1 MPALRGQAAHALGA
15 GRLTAMRP
23 KLFTREIIP
32 FTLSF
37 AALAVA
43 ALLLDSL
50 LHFYTLVWIGRYLGI
65 AGTLLIVLSFRY
77 SLRKRKI
84 ISSGNPVT
92 LLRRHEYMAWL
103 GSLLILVHA
112 GIHFNSILGWLAV
125 GAMLINI
132 GSGLA
137 GKFLLERARKRMLA
151 ARQTMLR
158 QGVPEAELEERVYL
172 DTLTFDAVKQ
182 WRAVHFPI
190 TLAFTVLA
198 LAHIIAVFVFWGWK

>member
-1 MPALRGQAAHALGA
+1 M
-15 GRLTAMRP
+15 
-23 KLFTREIIP
+23 
-32 FTLSF
+32 
-37 AALAVA
+37 
-43 ALLLDSL
+43 
-50 LHFYTLVWIGRYLGI
+50 WIGRYLGI
-65 AGTLLIVLSFRY
+65 VGTLMILGSFRY
-77 SLRKRKI
+77 SLRKRKF

-92 LLRRHEYMAWL
+92 MLRHHEYMAWM

-125 GAMLINI
+125 WAMLVNI

-137 GKFLLERARKRMLA
+137 GKYLLDRARRRMLA

-158 QGVPEAELEERVYL
+158 QGMSEDELEERVYL

-198 LAHIIAVFVFWGWK
+198 LAHIIAVFLFWGWK

>member
-1 MPALRGQAAHALGA
+1 
-15 GRLTAMRP
+15 MRP

-65 AGTLLIVLSFRY
+65 AGTLMILGSFRY

-92 LLRRHEYMAWL
+92 LLRRHEYLAWS

-112 GIHFNSILGWLAV
+112 GVHFNSILGWLAV
-125 GAMLINI
+125 GAMLVNI

-137 GKFLLERARKRMLA
+137 GKFLLDRARKRMLA

-198 LAHIIAVFVFWGWK
+198 LAHIIAVFLFWGWK

>member
-1 MPALRGQAAHALGA
+1 
-15 GRLTAMRP
+15 MRP
-23 KLFTREIIP
+23 RLMTREIIP
-32 FTLSF
+32 FLLSF
-37 AALAVA
+37 CALVIATLV
-43 ALLLDSL
+43 LDAS
-50 LHFYTLVWIGRYLGI
+50 LHFFNAVWIGRYLGI
-65 AGTLLIVLSFRY
+65 VGTLLILFSFRY

-84 ISSGNPVT
+84 IVSGNPVT
-92 LLRRHEYMAWL
+92 LLRWHEYLAWL

-125 GAMLINI
+125 CAMLINI

-137 GKFLLERARKRMLA
+137 GKFLLGRARKRMLE

-158 QGVPEAELEERVYL
+158 RGVPQAELEERVYL

-190 TLAFTVLA
+190 TLAFGVLA
-198 LAHIIAVFVFWGWK
+198 LAHIIAIFLFCGWK

>member
-1 MPALRGQAAHALGA
+1 
-15 GRLTAMRP
+15 MRP
-23 KLFTREIIP
+23 KLFTREIVP
-32 FTLSF
+32 FTLSLL
-37 AALAVA
+37 ALAVST
-43 ALLLDSL
+43 LVLDGL
-50 LHFYTLVWIGRYLGI
+50 LHFLNLVWIGRYLGI
-65 AGTLLIVLSFRY
+65 VGVLLVLLSFRY

-84 ISSGNPVT
+84 ITSGNPVT
-92 LLRRHEYMAWL
+92 LLRRHEYLAWL

-125 GAMLINI
+125 WAMLINI

-137 GKFLLERARKRMLA
+137 GKYLLERSRKRMLA
-151 ARQTMLR
+151 ARQTMLDR
-158 QGVPEAELEERVYL
+158 GIPEAELEEHVYL

-198 LAHIIAVFVFWGWK
+198 LAHIIAVCLFWSWK

>member
-1 MPALRGQAAHALGA
+1 
-15 GRLTAMRP
+15 MRA
-23 KLFTREIIP
+23 KLFTREVIP
-32 FTLSF
+32 FLLSF
-37 AALAVA
+37 SALVIATLVLDAAL
-43 ALLLDSL
+43 
-50 LHFYTLVWIGRYLGI
+50 HFLNVVWVGRYLGI
-65 AGTLLIVLSFRY
+65 VGTLLIVVSFRY

-92 LLRRHEYMAWL
+92 LLRWHEYQAWL

-125 GAMLINI
+125 GTMLINI

-137 GKFLLERARKRMLA
+137 GKFLLERARKRMLD

-158 QGVPEAELEERVYL
+158 QGVPKAELEEQVYL
-172 DTLTFDAVKQ
+172 DTMTFDVVKQ

-190 TLAFTVLA
+190 TLAFGVLA
-198 LAHIIAVFVFWGWK
+198 LAHIIAVFLFWGWK